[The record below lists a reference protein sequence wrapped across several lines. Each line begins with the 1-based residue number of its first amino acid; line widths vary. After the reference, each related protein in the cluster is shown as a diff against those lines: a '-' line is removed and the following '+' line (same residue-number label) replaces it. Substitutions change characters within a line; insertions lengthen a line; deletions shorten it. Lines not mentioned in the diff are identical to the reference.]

1 METIPLFPLSAVL
14 LPGARMPLQ
23 IFEPRYMDLVSDCM
37 KQQTGFGVVLLRE
50 GNEVLDVREGSAG
63 QQPETRLS
71 PLGTYARIVDWDSLP
86 NGKLGITIEGE
97 RKFRLLGSRVE
108 ASRLHLGEVE
118 WLAPEPYEPL
128 PEGAL
133 ELKGLLRQLT
143 EHPHVAALN
152 ISPDIEDTGTLG
164 CVLTQLLP
172 IDEAIKFQLLALGE
186 PLLRLEQIMKLLD
199 DMAQ

>member
-1 METIPLFPLSAVL
+1 METIPIFPLSTVL

-23 IFEPRYMDLVSDCM
+23 IFEPRYMDLVSECM
-37 KQQTGFGVVLLRE
+37 KQQSGFGVVLLRE
-50 GNEVLDVREGSAG
+50 GNEVLGVREGDAG
-63 QQPETRLS
+63 QQPGIRLS

-86 NGKLGITIEGE
+86 GGKLGITIEGE
-97 RKFRLLGSRVE
+97 RKFRLLDSQGE
-108 ASRLHLGEVE
+108 ANRLHRGEVE

-143 EHPHVAALN
+143 EHPHVAELN
-152 ISPDIEDTGTLG
+152 ISPDIEDAATLG

-172 IDEAIKFQLLALGE
+172 IDEAIKFQLLALDE
-186 PLLRLEQIMKLLD
+186 PLLRLEKIIKLLD
-199 DMAQ
+199 DMGQ

>member
-1 METIPLFPLSAVL
+1 METIPLFPLCAVL

-37 KQQTGFGVVLLRE
+37 KQQSGFGVVLLRE
-50 GNEVLDVREGSAG
+50 GNEVLGVREGG
-63 QQPETRLS
+63 GVRQPDIRLS
-71 PLGTYARIVDWDSLP
+71 PLGTYARIVDWDSLSG
-86 NGKLGITIEGE
+86 GKLGITIEGE
-97 RKFRLLGSRVE
+97 RKFRLLDSQVE
-108 ASRLHLGEVE
+108 ANQLHRGEVE

-152 ISPDIEDTGTLG
+152 ISPDIEDTATLG

-172 IDEAIKFQLLALGE
+172 IDEAIKFQLLALDE

-199 DMAQ
+199 DMGQ

>member
-1 METIPLFPLSAVL
+1 METIPLFPLYAVL
-14 LPGARMPLQ
+14 LPGGRMPLQ

-37 KQQTGFGVVLLRE
+37 KQQSGFGVVFLRQ
-50 GNEVLDVREGSAG
+50 GDEVLGVREGG
-63 QQPETRLS
+63 GVRQPDIRLS
-71 PLGTYARIVDWDSLP
+71 SVGTYARIVDWDSLSG
-86 NGKLGITIEGE
+86 GKLGITIEGE
-97 RKFRLLGSRVE
+97 RKFRLLDSQVE
-108 ASRLHLGEVE
+108 ANQLHRGEVE

-152 ISPDIEDTGTLG
+152 ISPDIEDTATLG

-172 IDEAIKFQLLALGE
+172 IDEAIKFQLLALDK

-199 DMAQ
+199 DMGQ

>member
-1 METIPLFPLSAVL
+1 METIPLFPLGAVL

-37 KQQTGFGVVLLRE
+37 KQQSGFGVVLLRE
-50 GNEVLDVREGSAG
+50 GSEVLGVREGGAG

-71 PLGTYARIVDWDSLP
+71 PVGTYARIVDWDSRP

-97 RKFRLLGSRVE
+97 RKFRLL
-108 ASRLHLGEVE
+108 ASQVGANQLHCGEVE
-118 WLAPEPYEPL
+118 WLPPEPYEPL

-143 EHPHVAALN
+143 EHPHVATLK
-152 ISPDIEDTGTLG
+152 ISPDIEDTATLG

-172 IDEAIKFQLLALGE
+172 INEAIKFQLLALDE
-186 PLLRLEQIMKLLD
+186 PLLRLEQIMELLD
-199 DMAQ
+199 DMGQ